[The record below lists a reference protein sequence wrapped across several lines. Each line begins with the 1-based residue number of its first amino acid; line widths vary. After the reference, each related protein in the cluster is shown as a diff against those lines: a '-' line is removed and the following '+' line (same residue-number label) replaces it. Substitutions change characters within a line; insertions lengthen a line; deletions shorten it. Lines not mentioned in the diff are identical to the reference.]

1 MIYRM
6 RIYSGVEK
14 HVDAFNAFFNQ
25 QLLPVQ
31 LRHGARLVG
40 RWHTED
46 DRVVAIWAYDSRDAY
61 QQIQDAVSHDPE
73 SAIAKAIRNTLPQL
87 FDSMQE
93 TLMVPTISDG
103 SAHDS
108 ESYARLAP
116 EMAGHPE

>member
-6 RIYSGVEK
+6 RVYSGVAT

-25 QLLPVQ
+25 HLLPVQ

-46 DRVVAIWAYDSRDAY
+46 DRVVAIWEYDSREEY
-61 QQIQDAVSHDPE
+61 RRIQEAVVLDPD
-73 SAIAKAIRNTLPQL
+73 SASAKAIRDTLPQL

-93 TLMVPTISDG
+93 TLMVSTVLRG
-103 SAHDS
+103 
-108 ESYARLAP
+108 L
-116 EMAGHPE
+116 